1 MSTTPSESMTP
12 RQASPGSNTATSSHR
27 PTAQKRFST
36 SEQDSAA
43 LTSPSQ
49 SEPPSKDSLYSIGLR
64 YRDATEALDLCLT
77 DDEEELKQALTE
89 YVEETKGQIHARL
102 EKVGRAHSYY
112 DDLVDSVDK
121 EIERLKEIKTMATKK
136 KDSIMN
142 SIVSAVSRIF
152 PDKKALSF
160 GFFMLK
166 SRASKSVAIPAIDD
180 GLLPDKQALN
190 QPSADEVEQAI
201 QAYLDEGIPRDC
213 IAVTTKTTVTVK
225 PDKTAIKKRLTDGH
239 TVKGCQLQH
248 NTNWSLK

>member
-1 MSTTPSESMTP
+1 MTP
-12 RQASPGSNTATSSHR
+12 RPASPGSSTATSSHR
-27 PTAQKRFST
+27 PTTQKRFST
-36 SEQDSAA
+36 SEPDSAA
-43 LTSPSQ
+43 ITSPSQ
-49 SEPPSKDSLYSIGLR
+49 SEPQSEDSLYSIGLR

>member
-1 MSTTPSESMTP
+1 M
-12 RQASPGSNTATSSHR
+12 
-27 PTAQKRFST
+27 
-36 SEQDSAA
+36 
-43 LTSPSQ
+43 
-49 SEPPSKDSLYSIGLR
+49 
-64 YRDATEALDLCLT
+64 
-77 DDEEELKQALTE
+77 
-89 YVEETKGQIHARL
+89 
-102 EKVGRAHSYY
+102 GRAHSYY